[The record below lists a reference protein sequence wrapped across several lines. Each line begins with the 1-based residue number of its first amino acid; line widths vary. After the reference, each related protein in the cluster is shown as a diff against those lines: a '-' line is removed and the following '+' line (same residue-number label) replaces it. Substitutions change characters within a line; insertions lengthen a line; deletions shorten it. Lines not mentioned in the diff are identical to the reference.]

1 LITSSKGDDL
11 YRAGIAKAIS
21 YSDSNGKVVKTEKY
35 GKDGSLLE

>member
-1 LITSSKGDDL
+1 MITSSKGDDL